1 MNKTFTE
8 ELANGSL
15 DKDALRLAGIT
26 EQKGICIKRIL
37 NTISD
42 EISYERDRITGYQK
56 RLTEETGVDYLN
68 DYIFDAECRIIAL
81 TRIYNEIAKL
91 LQK

>member
-1 MNKTFTE
+1 MSKTFTE
-8 ELANGSL
+8 ELTNGSL

-26 EQKGICIKRIL
+26 EQKGICIKSIL
-37 NTISD
+37 TDISRD
-42 EISYERDRITGYQK
+42 ISYERDRISGYQK
-56 RLTEETGVDYLN
+56 RLNEETDVDYLT
-68 DYIFDAECRIIAL
+68 DYVFNSECRIIAL

>member
-1 MNKTFTE
+1 MSKTFTE
-8 ELANGSL
+8 ELNNSSL

-37 NTISD
+37 NTLSD
-42 EISYERDRITGYQK
+42 EITYERERIAGYQK
-56 RLTEETGVDYLN
+56 RLNEEENVDYLT